1 VAELKTNP
9 DGSVPVSL
17 SAGVGEPVAVTVKE
31 PATPTVKVVSF
42 ALLNSGATAAGFT
55 VSFAETDVLLNVPV
69 MVATVVAL
77 TELVCTM
84 KDAVDS
90 PAVTVTLVLT
100 IAAALLLDS
109 TTMAPPAGAAAVN
122 VTVPVEEVPLVTL
135 AGLNLR
141 LLI

>member
-1 VAELKTNP
+1 MKTNP

-17 SAGVGEPVAVTVKE
+17 SAGVGEPVAATVKE
-31 PATPTVKVVSF
+31 PAVPTVNVVSF